1 MFGAGA
7 HDEWLMAA
15 KFVGKVVGGWVDEAV
30 RRDSENMN
38 DETETHI
45 DGCLRCVDSRYCFL
59 NKWP

>member
-1 MFGAGA
+1 MSGSR
-7 HDEWLMAA
+7 AA
-15 KFVGKVVGGWVDEAV
+15 KFVDKVVGGWVGEAV

-45 DGCLRCVDSRYCFL
+45 DIDGCLRHVDSRYCFL